1 MKHVKRI
8 ASLVLALVMVLALS
22 AGVFAAA
29 VNEGRITI
37 DNAITGQTYTIYE
50 ILHLESYNKES
61 NAYSY
66 KATAAWKDFV
76 ESKDI
81 KDTYLVTNDQGYVTW
96 VENADAAA
104 FAVHRNAGEIADVL
118 IASGE
123 LIEKRRF
130 AAVLVSGKSE
140 SHASSTSTLA
150 ASSSRSESVYPRRNT
165 STGSPIGAM
174 RVTVMCVLGMTPIS
188 SSRSRRAPSP
198 PTLRMIP
205 DCPTCSLSNVISFS
219 PTFYCI
225 LYFTA
230 LSSKINI
237 QSAGFIPPYTFTE
250 NVY

>member
-96 VENADAAA
+96 AASADTAA
-104 FAVHRNAGEIADVL
+104 FAKLAQAY
-118 IASGE
+118 
-123 LIEKRRF
+123 
-130 AAVLVSGKSE
+130 AAKAVSG
-140 SHASSTSTLA
+140 A
-150 ASSSRSESVYPRRNT
+150 A
-165 STGSPIGAM
+165 
-174 RVTVMCVLGMTPIS
+174 
-188 SSRSRRAPSP
+188 
-198 PTLRMIP
+198 
-205 DCPTCSLSNVISFS
+205 
-219 PTFYCI
+219 
-225 LYFTA
+225 
-230 LSSKINI
+230 
-237 QSAGFIPPYTFTE
+237 AG
-250 NVY
+250 